1 MELRAAVLA
10 LAVLG
15 LAGSQAAPAGKGAA
29 PRLRQLEEAIN
40 NIIKEVM
47 QVTHDTAEWLK
58 VSELVQELE
67 LQTRDLYDQLE
78 LGMSPE
84 LREAIHSTMRLV
96 ELPLWA
102 MEPYLDTAMKQTAQA
117 LEHVEALGLDLP
129 GALQAVTKWA
139 LELKEQLVGLP
150 PISP

>member
-1 MELRAAVLA
+1 M
-10 LAVLG
+10 
-15 LAGSQAAPAGKGAA
+15 
-29 PRLRQLEEAIN
+29 
-40 NIIKEVM
+40 
-47 QVTHDTAEWLK
+47 
-58 VSELVQELE
+58 
-67 LQTRDLYDQLE
+67 QTRDLYDQLE